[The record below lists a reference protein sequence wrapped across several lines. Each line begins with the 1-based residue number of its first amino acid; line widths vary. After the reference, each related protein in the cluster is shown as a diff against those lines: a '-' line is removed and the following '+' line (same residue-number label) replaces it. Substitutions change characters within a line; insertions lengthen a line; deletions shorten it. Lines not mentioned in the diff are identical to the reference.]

1 MAPPAL
7 PTRREV
13 LRSFAYAAVAISR
26 PPSAPALVYRISVR
40 PAKAVL
46 GERVVA
52 VLSCSALRAVA
63 DAFTFDDAS
72 LTLSLARRPARAEPE
87 EAFPNHWAI
96 QHGDLLVRR
105 STGEHRVSLKPGA
118 TLHRELDLFDLY
130 PDEVLDIGD
139 FKLSYEF
146 DGERVHA
153 RPASLTITSG
163 SAAVGNLLALLV
175 HSSAAVR
182 ERAARLLHR
191 MTGHTVGY
199 LANAEPAER
208 ERTAERWR
216 AWWAS
221 TGTKLPW
228 AQSAAGATFGRTL
241 AATPLP
247 DTNRSTRGKSL
258 GGIAY
263 TRKTL
268 DGRDEAAIASA
279 LGTWLQGPSTG
290 AAALKGRTHVA
301 DQVVAY
307 PPDGVLLEPTG
318 DTLSKL
324 TQALTSLAA
333 RAATM
338 TPEVVGAAV
347 VLDTVAKMPSP
358 AMLEPLAALR
368 RATAERPPWSVASA
382 LAEGLLDCMDPART
396 PVGPP

>member
-1 MAPPAL
+1 
-7 PTRREV
+7 
-13 LRSFAYAAVAISR
+13 LRSFAYAAVAISG

-52 VLSCSALRAVA
+52 VLACSALRAVA

-72 LTLSLARRPARAEPE
+72 LTLLLARRPAMGEP
-87 EAFPNHWAI
+87 ALSFPNRWAI
-96 QHGDLLVRR
+96 QHGDRLDRI
-105 STGEHRVSLKPGA
+105 STGERRVSLKQGA
-118 TLHRELDLFDLY
+118 TLHRELDLFDEY
-130 PDEVLDIGD
+130 PYQVLDIGD

-153 RPASLTITSG
+153 RPALLTITSG
-163 SAAVGNLLALLV
+163 PPAVGNLLALLA
-175 HSSAAVR
+175 HSSADVR
-182 ERAARLLHR
+182 ARAAGLLHR

-199 LANAEPAER
+199 PANAEPAER
-208 ERTAERWR
+208 ERTAGRWR

-228 AQSAAGATFGRTL
+228 AHTAAGATFGRTL
-241 AATPLP
+241 AATPAP
-247 DTNRSTRGKSL
+247 DTNRSTHGKSL

-263 TRKTL
+263 TRKAL

-290 AAALKGRTHVA
+290 AAALKGRTRVA
-301 DQVVAY
+301 DQVVTY

-318 DTLSKL
+318 DTYSKL

-338 TPEVVGAAV
+338 PPEAAGAAV
-347 VLDTVAKMPSP
+347 VLDTVAKMPND
-358 AMLEPLAALR
+358 ALLEPLAALR
-368 RATAERPPWSVASA
+368 RATAERPLWSVASA
-382 LAEGLLDCMDPART
+382 FAEGLLDCLDPART